1 MMRWPPLTFR
11 IANAKLLALEKVYLA
26 ADAQPIDAPSLFIC
40 ADKDPLVDVSST
52 VRHFQRLCI
61 NGSTLLV
68 NQDKHYLFFTPAM
81 GLVVQFTADFVKA
94 NGHYAYDAA

>member
-1 MMRWPPLTFR
+1 M
-11 IANAKLLALEKVYLA
+11 
-26 ADAQPIDAPSLFIC
+26 
-40 ADKDPLVDVSST
+40 
-52 VRHFQRLCI
+52 RHFQRLCI